1 MHILEYESEV
11 TQNGILGGSNRR
23 SLNDDE
29 LHFDKN
35 VFFRRIYEKRT
46 KIIKNF
52 IQTYIVDNRILHPF

>member
-1 MHILEYESEV
+1 MVSWV
-11 TQNGILGGSNRR
+11 GQN
-23 SLNDDE
+23 LNADE